1 MLEDAWEYFMLPKR
15 DFDRKEEGKRIQSGK
30 TDDDQR
36 WDYLVSE
43 KELDQIKKHIHRA
56 ERARGLRDHKYRLP
70 PQKSPR
76 EILSPKT
83 FTLEHEKTETI
94 QRRPRA
100 KTKQHQL
107 AWLQEQMQ
115 RHRERMIRG
124 RELAEQRKHKRD
136 AQKLA
141 GQAPPVLKPQAR
153 KEEVKEFEQITGYP
167 LVQPRWEAPIEVTVL
182 REKSRESNV
191 KKPLRRQL
199 LRMPPFL
206 RSQLENKIKSF

>member
-1 MLEDAWEYFMLPKR
+1 MLEDAWEYSMLPKR
-15 DFDRKEEGKRIQSGK
+15 DFDRKEEGKRIQSEK
-30 TDDDQR
+30 TGDDKR

-76 EILSPKT
+76 EIPSPKT
-83 FTLEHEKTETI
+83 FTLEHEKTENI
-94 QRRPRA
+94 QRRPKA
-100 KTKQHQL
+100 KTKQHQV

-124 RELAEQRKHKRD
+124 RELAEQRKRKRD

-141 GQAPPVLKPQAR
+141 AQAPPLLKPQVR
-153 KEEVKEFEQITGYP
+153 KEEVKEFEQITAYP
-167 LVQPRWEAPIEVTVL
+167 LIQPRWEALIEVTVL

-191 KKPLRRQL
+191 KKPFRRQL
-199 LRMPPFL
+199 LRIPPFL
-206 RSQLENKIKSF
+206 RSQLENKMKTF

>member
-15 DFDRKEEGKRIQSGK
+15 DFDRKEEGKRIQSEK
-30 TDDDQR
+30 TGDDQR

-43 KELDQIKKHIHRA
+43 KELDQIKKHIHQA
-56 ERARGLRDHKYRLP
+56 ERARGLRDHKYRQP
-70 PQKSPR
+70 PQKSPC

-83 FTLEHEKTETI
+83 FTQEHEKTENF

-100 KTKQHQL
+100 KTKQHQV

-141 GQAPPVLKPQAR
+141 GQAPPLLKPQVR
-153 KEEVKEFEQITGYP
+153 KEEVKEFEQITAYP

-199 LRMPPFL
+199 LRIPPFL
-206 RSQLENKIKSF
+206 RSQLEKKIKTF